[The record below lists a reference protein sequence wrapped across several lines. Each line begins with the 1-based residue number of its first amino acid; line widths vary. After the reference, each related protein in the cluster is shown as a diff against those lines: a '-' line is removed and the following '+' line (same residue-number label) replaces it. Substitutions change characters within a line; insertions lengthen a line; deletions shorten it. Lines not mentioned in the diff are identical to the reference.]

1 MLGMLSGTTDLGSL
15 WAMVQ
20 VTGEVFSTE
29 WVNTSS
35 TPVGRMYNHDTGL
48 CWQAPYSAVS
58 GYGEW
63 AESNTGPLGA
73 SCASVSS
80 TEWYTKANTLSGG
93 STYTSAG
100 TISSGYIGILHMVH
114 ESVNGIVFGGELD
127 GRTLSIAMNDGK
139 PVQGEIYVVSTSNS
153 EETLVATTETSVQ
166 SQLYSSSA
174 VDAGTVGGLTGSSA
188 QTLRTQFG
196 NFATIWSSSATVA
209 LAESSGLVSQRCP
222 STNTAAYI
230 AVGCD
235 HARDTGFN
243 ADFASRVVSTMQNN
257 PRQAVSLQQFNT
269 AVTGLQLLMVLLT
282 SHHTHSVFAL

>member
-20 VTGEVFSTE
+20 ITGEVFSAE
-29 WVNTSS
+29 WVNTSA
-35 TPVGRMYNHDTGL
+35 TPVGRMYNNDTGL
-48 CWQAPYSAVS
+48 CWQAPYSAAS

-100 TISSGYIGILHMVH
+100 AISSGYIGILHMVH
-114 ESVNGIVFGGELD
+114 EPVNGIVFGGELD
-127 GRTLSIAMNDGK
+127 GRTLSNAMNKGK

-196 NFATIWSSSATVA
+196 NFATIWSNSATVA

-222 STNTAAYI
+222 SASSDETIGLAAYI
-230 AVGCD
+230 AVGPE
-235 HARDTGFN
+235 
-243 ADFASRVVSTMQNN
+243 QNEFSS
-257 PRQAVSLQQFNT
+257 QAPS
-269 AVTGLQLLMVLLT
+269 AVD
-282 SHHTHSVFAL
+282 

>member
-1 MLGMLSGTTDLGSL
+1 M
-15 WAMVQ
+15 Q
-20 VTGEVFSTE
+20 GEGHVFSSE
-29 WVNTSS
+29 IQQQSVN
-35 TPVGRMYNHDTGL
+35 PIGMIYRHDTGL
-48 CWQAPYSAVS
+48 CWQAPYSAAS

-100 TISSGYIGILHMVH
+100 AISSGYIGILHMVH
-114 ESVNGIVFGGELD
+114 EPVNGIVFGGELD
-127 GRTLSIAMNDGK
+127 GRTLREWLNKGK

-188 QTLRTQFG
+188 QTLRTHFG

-222 STNTAAYI
+222 SDQSAAYI

-235 HARDTGFN
+235 HARDSGFR
-243 ADFASRVVSTMQNN
+243 ADAAGRVISTMQNT
-257 PRQAVSLQQFNT
+257 PRQAVSLQRFNT
-269 AVTGLQLLMVLLT
+269 TVTGLQLLMVRLT
-282 SHHTHSVFAL
+282 LHAIHLMFAL